1 MEPEIFLT
9 FCPALLRSVI
19 LTASLG
25 LGLSSQVLAGL
36 AQSLHELLAVRVELI
51 KCPDAAHL
59 VLRLRSHRQFG
70 SPSQCQLSRGAIRVL
85 MFCVEGNA
93 GSARGIVCVCSY
105 VAPTATACARFTR
118 NAPIVCKIQVKIL
131 LFRLLT
137 RAQSFSSFPLR
148 DAFIFSLMLTSL
160 ARFLNLI

>member
-1 MEPEIFLT
+1 MDAQIFLC
-9 FCPALLRSVI
+9 FCAAPLHFIIVTLLGSEV
-19 LTASLG
+19 LT
-25 LGLSSQVLAGL
+25 GL

-59 VLRLRSHRQFG
+59 VPTLIVIIRQQLG
-70 SPSQCQLSRGAIRVL
+70 SSSQCQLSRGAVRVL
-85 MFCVEGNA
+85 VLCVEGNA